1 MTWWNSCYITI
12 FSIHADLARFCRLD
26 LGTTSATEI
35 FYEELRK
42 KLHNTPGVLSIHDGI
57 IVGGKDTDDYVQASK

>member
-1 MTWWNSCYITI
+1 MAVQPCMGWIPI
-12 FSIHADLARFCRLD
+12 KKKKLARFCRLD

-35 FYEELRK
+35 FYGELRK
-42 KLHNTPGVLSIHDGI
+42 KLHNTPGALSIHDDI